1 MADLFKNKSI
11 AMITLVVM
19 FQWFVNT
26 LTYYGLS
33 FSAGEL
39 PGSGTLT
46 IGDPVLVSVIDQTAY
61 NMQHIRVTVIDAQTD
76 KKTVQLFSTIVLVV

>member
-11 AMITLVVM
+11 TVITLVVM

-26 LTYYGLS
+26 LTYYGLT

-39 PGSGTLT
+39 PGSGTL
-46 IGDPVLVSVIDQTAY
+46 ILVILLLASVQSEY
-61 NMQHIRVTVIDAQTD
+61 
-76 KKTVQLFSTIVLVV
+76 